1 MTEVFAVGPFEL
13 LQKKQNKIHVKSK
26 QHRTGESKPVL
37 KALSNKTLI
46 IDLILIF
53 FQCPSIEKKKKN
65 MKGKGIQNFGRF
77 GAF

>member
-13 LQKKQNKIHVKSK
+13 LQQKKKIHVKSK
-26 QHRTGESKPVL
+26 QHRKGESKPVL
-37 KALSNKTLI
+37 KALFNKTLI

-53 FQCPSIEKKKKN
+53 FQCPSIEKKKII
-65 MKGKGIQNFGRF
+65 MKGKQIQNFGTF